1 MGKQWKQCQTLFF
14 WAPKS
19 LQELD
24 MTYVYVATEQQQ
36 PIMSAQERE
45 SSQLSSSMQINK
57 TC

>member
-1 MGKQWKQCQTLFF
+1 MEGYSSWGLK
-14 WAPKS
+14 
-19 LQELD
+19 ELD

-36 PIMSAQERE
+36 PIMSAQERD